1 MLLKRLS
8 RPRHPALTLLAGCL
22 TLTSAGLFGCSQPP
36 DARQAGFRVVHPGL
50 TAEYDA
56 KSGRLKLIEMDQDKN
71 GRMDTF
77 SYWDG
82 PVAKRIDL
90 DLNEDGVIEKR
101 EYYGANN
108 KLERIGTSRK
118 GDGVE
123 DGWEFYDE
131 GGRLTKEEADENRD
145 GLIDRRYIYGE
156 SPDKPGQRVV
166 VITELELDRKGMPRF
181 RVHYRPD
188 GTHERTEILRK
199 P

>member
-1 MLLKRLS
+1 MQSSHFHHRSLAILTVFCALS
-8 RPRHPALTLLAGCL
+8 V
-22 TLTSAGLFGCSQPP
+22 AGLSGCSAPP
-36 DARQAGFRVVHPGL
+36 DPRQTGFRVVHPGL

-56 KSGRLKLIEMDQDKN
+56 KSGQLKRIEMDQDKN

-82 PVAKRIDL
+82 PVVRRIDL
-90 DLNEDGVIEKR
+90 DLDEDGVIEKR

-108 KLERIGTSRK
+108 KLERIATSRR
-118 GDGVE
+118 GDDIE

-131 GGRLTKEEADENRD
+131 GGRLIKEEADENRD
-145 GLIDRRYIYGE
+145 GLVDRRYVYGE
-156 SPDKPGQRVV
+156 PPGQPGQRVLV
-166 VITELELDRKGMPRF
+166 MTELEFDRSGTPRF

-188 GTHERTEILRK
+188 GTHERTEVLGK